1 MSAEL
6 MILLSFFR
14 RVKYKVRRRWRKIMR
29 YWDRVKWCLI
39 GGFGYAAARLLINW
53 VQEFLP

>member
-1 MSAEL
+1 MTPEVFF
-6 MILLSFFR
+6 LLQFLR
-14 RVKYKVRRRWRKIMR
+14 RIKYKIRRRCRKFMR
-29 YWDRVKWCLI
+29 YWDRFKWCLI